1 MFQRPGIALTALVLL
16 ASLAACGGGEEPTA
30 ARVSTLSAQ
39 HAEIVLAPMLGDDGS
54 IMPSDPGAAPADYG
68 ARTRAGHYASPLQ
81 AEQLEHALGHGVL
94 RVDVACCGHEAAE
107 LAVLIAFGL
116 QAAHD
121 LDKSAPVL
129 VYGRDLRVAA
139 SIANWLNDE
148 GYSRV
153 WLVTQ

>member
-1 MFQRPGIALTALVLL
+1 MTRAAGIGCATA
-16 ASLAACGGGEEPTA
+16 SQSRGLAADCKGKP
-30 ARVSTLSAQ
+30 Q
-39 HAEIVLAPMLGDDGS
+39 CKPFD
-54 IMPSDPGAAPADYG
+54 
-68 ARTRAGHYASPLQ
+68 
-81 AEQLEHALGHGVL
+81 
-94 RVDVACCGHEAAE
+94 E

-139 SIANWLNDE
+139 SIANWLNDQ